1 MKSAIPEDLNMQ
13 RNNLR
18 NCLLQVAP
26 NTNLDELNELVE
38 QFTLHKFS
46 KNELIYKAGGT
57 SDTFY
62 FIYKGLLRIY
72 YTKEEKEITN
82 LFVTE
87 NQMIMGAY
95 NIITG
100 NKNYS
105 NYEAFEET
113 YVLKINYDLLESFYL
128 KYHSLE
134 HLGRKLIELYY
145 TTFMKKTY
153 DVLFLSAE
161 ERYHIFLKEN
171 ADLLNR
177 IPLRFIASYLGIKQ
191 ETLSRMRSKYR

>member
-38 QFTLHKFS
+38 QFTLDKFS